1 MQDSSNN
8 GYRNNTGSGVGNRR
22 AELCKRTMGI
32 PVIAVGFQ
40 QSWRATLAADLMES
54 AGMGEID
61 PEIFGK
67 GGDMI
72 VTPKEIDVYMD
83 DISKF
88 LDMVSI

>member
-1 MQDSSNN
+1 
-8 GYRNNTGSGVGNRR
+8 
-22 AELCKRTMGI
+22 MGI
-32 PVIAVGFQ
+32 PVIAVGVPTIVDA
-40 QSWRATLAADLMES
+40 ATLAADLMES

-88 LDMVSI
+88 WDMVSI